1 MSVYKRGGVFWTEFA
16 YRGVRHR
23 QSTGQID
30 RDAALAVERQL
41 KDAARQQAHGVAIRP
56 PAPTPEFQWWAEV
69 YYEDARRR
77 GLNLERIGHLV
88 TSVLHFFGLKPTDQT
103 KVSPDAPYHNL
114 RLGDLIDD
122 PSWFLKWETWL
133 AEPKRDPL
141 DKTGKRTRL
150 WSGQTKN
157 QRRSTLSQLY
167 ELATKPAHRG
177 VTGITTNPC
186 VGIDRDQRVGRQA
199 VLSRDDIMAIVEQS
213 SYHLRL
219 AIAIAL
225 LTPKLRESDILAL
238 EFDRDF
244 SGDFRWL
251 TVHGHKTERLTGQ
264 PLVAHVPEQL
274 REILQDAK
282 RRAGRRQRVITY
294 QRQPISEL
302 RGAVR
307 GAVER
312 AAKTRPHLVYGR
324 ATDRGITFHTLR
336 HSAATLLA
344 ELAVPLQQ
352 HQKMLGHRRIETTL
366 LYTHLRPTAEIGPS
380 EQLSQALPLKDLVT
394 AARSRPPRHVGDSVG
409 TALDARPKIRAK
421 PRAPE
426 RRARAR
432 IST

>member
-1 MSVYKRGGVFWTEFA
+1 
-16 YRGVRHR
+16 
-23 QSTGQID
+23 
-30 RDAALAVERQL
+30 
-41 KDAARQQAHGVAIRP
+41 VAIRP

-77 GLNLERIGHLV
+77 GLNLERIGYLV
-88 TSVLHFFGLKPTDQT
+88 SSVLQFFGLKPEDPEKTC
-103 KVSPDAPYHNL
+103 PDAPYHNL
-114 RLGDLIDD
+114 RLGDLVDD
-122 PSWFLKWETWL
+122 PSWFLKWEAWL
-133 AEPKRDPL
+133 AAPKRDPI
-141 DKTGKRTRL
+141 DKTGPRTRL

-157 QRRSTLSQLY
+157 QRRSTLSQFY
-167 ELATKPAHRG
+167 ELAMKPAYRG

-186 VGIDRDQRVGRQA
+186 TGIDRDRRVGRRA
-199 VLSRDDIMAIVEQS
+199 VLSREDILAVVAQG

-219 AIAIAL
+219 AIALAL
-225 LTPKLRESDILAL
+225 LTPKLRESDILKL

-244 SGDFRWL
+244 SEDFRWL
-251 TVHGHKTERLTGQ
+251 TVHGHKTERATGQ

-274 REILQDAK
+274 REILRDAK

-294 QRQPISEL
+294 QRQPIAEL

-324 ATDRGITFHTLR
+324 ATDQGITFHTLR

-366 LYTHLRPTAEIGPS
+366 LYTHLRPTAEIAPS

-394 AARSRPPRHVGDSVG
+394 APRSRPPRRVGDPVG
-409 TALDARPKIRAK
+409 TATVPTSKTPAK
-421 PRAPE
+421 
-426 RRARAR
+426 RRALSKPTRVP
-432 IST
+432 IES